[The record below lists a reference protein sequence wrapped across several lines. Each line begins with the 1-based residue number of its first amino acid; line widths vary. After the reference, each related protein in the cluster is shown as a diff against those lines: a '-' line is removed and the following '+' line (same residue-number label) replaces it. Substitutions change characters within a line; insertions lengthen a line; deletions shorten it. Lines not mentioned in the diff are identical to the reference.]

1 MPRQDPAARTEEPDP
16 DQAGPPPGASAPP
29 QRVHG
34 ADLGEPSPEEQA
46 AMAEQLAELRRE
58 LLATPP
64 EIVVA
69 NHAYGLFELA
79 AIHLSQRPPALEH
92 ARLAIDAMAAIVEG
106 LTGRL
111 GDVEASLKDAL
122 AQVRMAF
129 VQISN
134 SDAQESDAHDHGRGA
149 GASS

>member
-1 MPRQDPAARTEEPDP
+1 
-16 DQAGPPPGASAPP
+16 
-29 QRVHG
+29 
-34 ADLGEPSPEEQA
+34 
-46 AMAEQLAELRRE
+46 MAEQLAELRRE

-79 AIHLSQRPPALEH
+79 AIHLSQRPPALDA
-92 ARLAIDAMAAIVEG
+92 ARLAIDAMAAMVEG
-106 LTGRL
+106 MAGRL

-122 AQVRMAF
+122 TQVRMAF

-134 SDAQESDAHDHGRGA
+134 SGAQDRGAPDQEPAA

>member
-1 MPRQDPAARTEEPDP
+1 VPRPDPAARAEEPPP
-16 DQAGPPPGASAPP
+16 DQVGPPPGAGTAP
-29 QRVHG
+29 QRAHG
-34 ADLGEPSPEEQA
+34 GDLGEPSPDQQA

-92 ARLAIDAMAAIVEG
+92 ARLAIDAMAAVVEG
-106 LTGRL
+106 LSGRL

-129 VQISN
+129 IQISN
-134 SDAQESDAHDHGRGA
+134 ADAQDGDARDQGHGA
-149 GASS
+149 GAPS